1 MCSWFAVNCMQINC
15 AICLQDT
22 YNTLKSFLLR
32 NLTFLWT
39 CQFMRP
45 LLPGETDITDLVPFG
60 FFLCYSPET
69 RKALWEYINTAR
81 WFFLPS
87 CIYTSVVEMPFGV
100 WLQSIEI
107 KCVWD
112 SQIRGRKEALE
123 ANSKWTGRSL
133 TRPKLI
139 DTYFGRRGGFF
150 MYCLTIGSLLY
161 CMWANWKCF
170 YWEVWSLS
178 SRIPHHMSDWIL

>member
-1 MCSWFAVNCMQINC
+1 MWPFSKVKKSKYSLDLLSIVCKSTVRFVCKPLIILSQASYCATRLFFKPVN
-15 AICLQDT
+15 
-22 YNTLKSFLLR
+22 
-32 NLTFLWT
+32 LWD
-39 CQFMRP
+39 
-45 LLPGETDITDLVPFG
+45 LGETDITDLVPFG

-81 WFFLPS
+81 WFFLLS
-87 CIYTSVVEMPFGV
+87 CIYKSVVEMPFGV

-112 SQIRGRKEALE
+112 LQIRGRKEALE

-139 DTYFGRRGGFF
+139 ETYFGRRGGFF

-170 YWEVWSLS
+170 Y
-178 SRIPHHMSDWIL
+178 